1 MGVALDRA
9 PDMNADGLAD
19 VVLGATGTDRA
30 YVVFGGASGTLDLAA
45 LGTAGLRFDG
55 EAGSWTGTG
64 VGPAGDVNSDGAGD
78 LLIGASDTDPYGRM
92 NAGSVFV
99 VYGPVSEPVT
109 ALSAL
114 GAGGLRIDGALE
126 SSFTGD
132 QVAGTGDFNG
142 DGRDD
147 VAMAGPHTDIGPLAE
162 IGSLY
167 MVYGFGPASLGY
179 AGAIAGRVGAPVAP
193 RSPAVRRTGTAAFT
207 VSPPLPAGL
216 ALDPATGAIS
226 GTPRAQADPARH
238 TVTMTDLT
246 GATTATIDVEV
257 AAAPPA
263 PAAAAAVAVP
273 AISALRV
280 TPRCAVSA
288 RRMAVRFDL
297 GAATTVRLQVTRR
310 AGGPR
315 AGVRCLRGAR
325 FRAGAAGGRTL
336 TVRRQLAAGRQ
347 SLRLSRLL
355 GRRLAPGPYTL
366 RVSVPGGPV
375 VTAPFRI
382 RAT

>member
-1 MGVALDRA
+1 
-9 PDMNADGLAD
+9 MNADGLAD
-19 VVLGATGTDRA
+19 VVLGATGTHRA
-30 YVVFGGASGTLDLAA
+30 YVVFGRASGTLDLAA
-45 LGTAGLRFDG
+45 LGTDGLRFDG
-55 EAGSWTGTG
+55 EAGSWTGTA
-64 VGPAGDVNSDGAGD
+64 VGTAGDVNGDGAGD

-99 VYGPVSEPVT
+99 VYGPVSDPVT
-109 ALSAL
+109 DLAAL
-114 GAGGLRIDGALE
+114 GAGGLRIDGALV
-126 SSFTGD
+126 SSFTGE
-132 QVAGTGDFNG
+132 QVAGPGDFNG

-179 AGAIAGRVGAPVAP
+179 AGAVAGRVGEPVAP
-193 RSPAVRRTGTAAFT
+193 LSPAVRRTGTAAFT

-216 ALDPATGAIS
+216 ALDPATGVIA
-226 GTPRAQADPARH
+226 GTPQAQADPARH

-246 GATTATIDVEV
+246 GATMATVDVEV
-257 AAAPPA
+257 AAAPSA
-263 PAAAAAVAVP
+263 TAAASVAPEV
-273 AISALRV
+273 SALRM
-280 TPRCAVSA
+280 TPRCAISA
-288 RRMAVRFDL
+288 RRMAVGFDL
-297 GAATTVRLQVTRR
+297 SAATTVRLQVTRR

-315 AGVRCLRGAR
+315 AGVRCLRRAR
-325 FRAGAAGGRTL
+325 FRAGAAGGRAI

-355 GRRLAPGPYTL
+355 GRRLPPGPYTL

-375 VTAPFRI
+375 MSAPFRI